1 MKGDEGPVTMMGR
14 AGFGHILFAP
24 LFCVAPTLVVAGDYV
39 DTFRVVGHYLVGEG
53 SVYVDA
59 VDFLSVLLRI
69 FCRLAGS

>member
-1 MKGDEGPVTMMGR
+1 MKGDEGPVAVMSR

-24 LFCVAPTLVVAGDYV
+24 LFGVAPTLVVAGDYV

-59 VDFLSVLLRI
+59 VDFLSVLLWI
-69 FCRLAGS
+69 LCRLASS